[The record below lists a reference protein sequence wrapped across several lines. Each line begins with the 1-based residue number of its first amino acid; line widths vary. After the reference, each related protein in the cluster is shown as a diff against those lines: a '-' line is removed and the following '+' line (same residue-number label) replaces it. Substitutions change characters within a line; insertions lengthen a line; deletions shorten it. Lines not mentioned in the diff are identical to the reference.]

1 MNVDPGP
8 PLGSLDLSLNTF
20 NRVGSALLLAIFLAA
35 CAGAPATLGDPNLD
49 TGNQIFSDRCATC
62 HGGNGQGGAGPA
74 LANVLTTFP
83 ACDDQI
89 HWVTLGSVK
98 WTEQNGP
105 TYGAQGK
112 EITAVMPRFGGS
124 LSPEEVRQVVSFER
138 FKFGGGD
145 MDETLADCG
154 LANSQ

>member
-1 MNVDPGP
+1 MRGFTGP
-8 PLGSLDLSLNTF
+8 VLVL
-20 NRVGSALLLAIFLAA
+20 VAFLAA
-35 CAGAPATLGDPNLD
+35 CAGPPPSLGDRNLD
-49 TGNQIFSDRCATC
+49 AGKQVFSDRCATC

-74 LANVLTTFP
+74 LAKVLTTFP

-98 WTEQNGP
+98 WSKENGP

-112 EITAVMPRFGGS
+112 EITAVMPEFGGS
-124 LSPEEVRQVVSFER
+124 LSDEEIQQVVSFER

-145 MDETLADCG
+145 MDQTLADCG
-154 LANSQ
+154 LATSQ